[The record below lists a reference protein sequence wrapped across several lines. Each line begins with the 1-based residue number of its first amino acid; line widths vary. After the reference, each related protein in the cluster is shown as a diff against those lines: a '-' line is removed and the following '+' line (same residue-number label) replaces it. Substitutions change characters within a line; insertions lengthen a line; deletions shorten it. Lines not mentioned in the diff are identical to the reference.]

1 MNRSLLIP
9 KGPKQQLFL
18 AYINAEFAKRS
29 THAQG
34 RFENGDQGSIV
45 NVVRTTLDTGGSQ
58 FELVWSFRTSAEGVL
73 TDVEVTPPADSD
85 ATNEAW
91 EVHAREIV
99 DSALT
104 HAFVETR
111 QREHRRQVFFYVGQQ
126 FDGEYWF
133 GRVRVAPAIVDEDA
147 PMLINAE
154 RAVILE
160 FEVDAI
166 DAFDASYLAAEF
178 SRRFAARLSLLL
190 NVDLYETPFQ
200 QVWVTDGSPPKTE
213 RMNRG
218 VGQLP
223 GDNRM
228 PRKGERCRAG
238 TLGESI
244 SQYGRFP
251 GTLKMPPEARRILR
265 GVEALPEPV
274 KDAFDGAARM
284 YQIGLSL
291 GGRFPSAELA
301 YRVGAIEAL
310 SNTDAEARS
319 FSAFMRK
326 YLSLAPEDEQLLD
339 YLYHD
344 IRSSHFHAGKFDLGE
359 FTVQRHMD
367 LVLTPQT
374 ALRRQQQSRCFQ
386 LTRQAIVNWLLSIA
400 AEASAVQWT
409 ELLRVDARSSIPPN
423 ARSASIQ
430 FRLWSNVQGVPLMLR
445 IASNAEG
452 TLSQE
457 LSGPS
462 GVANLMITEAQ
473 AFYVSFSNPM
483 VQYEISVIG
492 YEI

>member
-1 MNRSLLIP
+1 MPIKRALSIP

-18 AYINAEFAKRS
+18 AYINAEFAKWS
-29 THAQG
+29 THAQA
-34 RFENGDQGSIV
+34 RFENGEEGSIV
-45 NVVRTTLDTGGSQ
+45 NVVRTTLNMSGGQ
-58 FELVWSFRTSAEGVL
+58 LQLDWSFRTSADGVL
-73 TDVEVTPPADSD
+73 ADVEITPAVDSG

-104 HAFVETR
+104 HAFVDAR
-111 QREHRRQVFFYVGQQ
+111 KKEHRRQVFFYVGPQ

-133 GRVRVAPAIVDEDA
+133 GRVRVAPAIVDEKA

-154 RAVILE
+154 RAVVLE
-160 FEVDAI
+160 FEVEAI
-166 DAFDASYLAAEF
+166 DAFDANYLAAEF
-178 SRRFAARLSLLL
+178 SRRFAARLSVLL
-190 NVDLYETPFQ
+190 NVDLYEPPFQ

-238 TLGESI
+238 TLGQSI
-244 SQYGRFP
+244 SQYGRLP
-251 GTLKMPPEARRILR
+251 GPLKMPPEARRILR

-310 SNTDAEARS
+310 SNTDSDVGS

-326 YLSLAPEDEQLLD
+326 YLSLGSEDEQLLN

-367 LVLTPQT
+367 LVQSPQT
-374 ALRRQQQSRCFQ
+374 AIRRHQQSRCFQ
-386 LTRQAIVNWLLSIA
+386 LTRQAIASWMLSITP
-400 AEASAVQWT
+400 EAHA
-409 ELLRVDARSSIPPN
+409 
-423 ARSASIQ
+423 
-430 FRLWSNVQGVPLMLR
+430 
-445 IASNAEG
+445 
-452 TLSQE
+452 
-457 LSGPS
+457 
-462 GVANLMITEAQ
+462 
-473 AFYVSFSNPM
+473 
-483 VQYEISVIG
+483 
-492 YEI
+492 